1 MIDINENFIVIKG
14 QVKTREIDSIELS
27 SSLGFYNVKFLQG
40 SKIYRIKRNHV
51 LWLKNPESLDP
62 QSYHVYAKGMR
73 CYNIVNL
80 LLFTYGFN
88 CYYHIEY
95 ASGTT
100 DDYKGTDIILEK
112 SCLAE
117 EGAKN
122 VFQYLTEVA
131 LNNGLKDEDGN
142 ILLYNLYTNTLF
154 VDEEVC
160 AAPYLSPERYKI
172 KKYFVK
178 DIILPFGC
186 NNSQIKAVRN
196 AFDSQ
201 ISVIQGPPGTGKT
214 QTILNIIANIIK
226 QGKTVIVVSNNNSAT
241 TNVLEKLAKD
251 KMDFFVAPLGR
262 SENKSTF
269 VEHQSKGRIYPTELY
284 EWESD
289 IIGSEEYLDEL
300 RNDIYNVQHAFTLQ
314 EKLAEKRLELS
325 DVKKEWDH
333 YKTNFGD
340 YQEENTTI
348 CSSKIARIM
357 IELQDDEQKSL
368 WVRLT
373 NWFRLWLYRIRYK
386 ADRSLIEGRTD
397 INMHRLRV
405 LFYKRKL
412 KELEKDVDSLETQLD
427 NIDVAR
433 LTNDIKV
440 KSESYFKGC
449 LYKKYCVNHTPFTI
463 TDESRLS
470 MAKNVLDE
478 FPVVLSTTFS
488 SVNSLKGV
496 VYDYLIMDEASQ
508 VSVETG
514 VLALTCA
521 RNAIIVG
528 DTKQLSNVVTQ
539 DSKNILD
546 KIFSKYDINEGY
558 NCSEKSFL
566 QSILNIIP
574 SVPQTLLREHYRCS
588 PEIINFCNKQFYG
601 GDLLVMTKDDGEDK
615 HIYAVRTVKGN
626 HSTNHVNIREI
637 DVITKEVL
645 PNIDC
650 SKDDIGIIAPYN
662 NQVDAIN
669 KSLGGEIEVATV
681 HKFQGREKDIIIM
694 SVVDDNITDFADDP
708 SLLNV
713 AVSRAKKKF
722 YLVVTGNEQAQ
733 KGYITNLI
741 DYIDYNSG
749 TVTDSLIHSVY
760 DLLYKQY
767 DEEREQYLQ
776 DKDKVSEYDSENITY
791 ALIKDILN
799 SEQKYGSLDV
809 LCHYPMNILIRDFSP
824 MSEEEKRYASNRMTH
839 IDFLIYD
846 KVGKKPMLAIEVD
859 GWSYHKEGTAQADRD
874 KLKNSILPKYGL
886 KLIRLSTK
894 GSDERIVI
902 EDALT
907 QLIKN

>member
-1 MIDINENFIVIKG
+1 MIDINKNLIVIKG
-14 QVKTREIDSIELS
+14 QVKTREIDNIELS
-27 SSLGFYNVKFLQG
+27 SSLGFYIVRFLQG
-40 SKIYRIKRNHV
+40 KKIYHIKRNHV
-51 LWLKNPESLDP
+51 LWLKNPEHLDP
-62 QSYHVYAKGMR
+62 QSYQVYANGMR
-73 CYNIVNL
+73 CYNIVNI
-80 LLFTYGFN
+80 LLFTYGFS

-100 DDYKGTDIILEK
+100 EDYKGTDIILEK

-117 EGAKN
+117 ESAKN
-122 VFQYLTEVA
+122 VFQYFTEVA
-131 LNNGLKDEDGN
+131 LNNGLKDEEGN
-142 ILLYNLYTNTLF
+142 ILLYNLYTNTSF
-154 VDEEVC
+154 VNEDVC

-172 KKYFVK
+172 KQYFGE

-186 NNSQIKAVRN
+186 NNSQIKAVKN
-196 AFDSQ
+196 AFSSQ

-226 QGKTVIVVSNNNSAT
+226 QGKTVMVVSNNNSAT

-251 KMDFFVAPLGR
+251 KIDFIVAPLGR
-262 SENKSTF
+262 SENKTAF
-269 VEHQSKGRIYPTELY
+269 VEYQSKGRIYPSDLS

-289 IIGSEEYLDEL
+289 VIDSEEYLLEL
-300 RNDIYNVQHAFTLQ
+300 KNDIDSVQHAFTLQ
-314 EKLAEKRLELS
+314 ERLAEKRLELS

-340 YQEENTTI
+340 YKEEETTI
-348 CSSKIARIM
+348 CSSKIVHIM
-357 IELQDDEQKSL
+357 SELQDVEQKSL
-368 WVRLT
+368 FAKLADWL
-373 NWFRLWLYRIRYK
+373 RLWLYRIMYK
-386 ADRSLIEGRTD
+386 ADRSLVESRTD
-397 INMHRLRV
+397 SNMHRLRV
-405 LFYKRKL
+405 LFYKRKI
-412 KELEKDVDSLETQLD
+412 KELEYDVSYLETQLD
-427 NIDVAR
+427 NIDVTA
-433 LTNDIKV
+433 LTDSIKT

-449 LYKKYCVNHTPFTI
+449 LYKKYCINHTPFTI
-463 TDESRLS
+463 ISESSLS
-470 MAKNVLDE
+470 MVKNVLDE

-521 RNAIIVG
+521 RNAVIVG

-539 DSKNILD
+539 DSKIILD
-546 KIFSKYDINEGY
+546 EIFSRYDINEGY

-566 QSILNIIP
+566 QSILDIVP

-601 GDLLVMTKDDGEDK
+601 GDLLVMTKDDEDDK
-615 HIYAVRTVKGN
+615 HIFAVRTAKGN

-637 DVITKEVL
+637 DVIKKEVL

-662 NQVDAIN
+662 NQVDTIN
-669 KSLGGEIEVATV
+669 ASLGGEIEVATV
-681 HKFQGREKDIIIM
+681 HKYQGREKDVIIM
-694 SVVDDNITDFADDP
+694 SVVDDNITEFADDP

-741 DYIDYNSG
+741 DYIEYNSG

-767 DEEREQYLQ
+767 DKEREQYLQ

-791 ALIKDILN
+791 ALIKDILS

-809 LCHYPMNILIRDFSP
+809 LCHYPMNIIIRDFSP
-824 MSEEEKRYASNRMTH
+824 MSDEEKRYASNRMTH

-846 KVGKKPMLAIEVD
+846 KVGKKPILAIEVD

-874 KLKNSILPKYGL
+874 KLKNSILSKYGL

-894 GSDERIVI
+894 GSDERVVI
-902 EDALT
+902 EEALT